1 MADQLTASQMEQSV
15 QDYLET
21 QALNS
26 PDRFS
31 TNPEVKA
38 SAEARAAAATKARA
52 ERLGPPKPADPT
64 APIDLSKVTEEEF
77 RRSMTS
83 DAGPHTGGR
92 DVPKDIPATAAAV
105 LAPGLLKEGLHP
117 DYMARYSVDPVS
129 GNVPQAVYDMAVNSK
144 ALHMSDPGFKSKLA
158 NGDVA
163 ARQTWAS
170 IQFILAS
177 GPAKKPAA

>member
-52 ERLGPPKPADPT
+52 ERLGPPNAADPN
-64 APIDLSKVTEEEF
+64 APIDLSRVTEEDF
-77 RRSMTS
+77 RRSMTG
-83 DAGPHTGGR
+83 DLGPHTAGR
-92 DVPKDIPATAAAV
+92 DIPKNIPATAASA
-105 LAPGLLKEGLHP
+105 LGPQLLSEGLNP
-117 DYMARYSVDPVS
+117 RFMEIYQVDAA
-129 GNVPQAVYDMAVNSK
+129 GNVPQEIYDMAVRSK
-144 ALHMSDPGFKSKLA
+144 ALHFSDASWMAKLNA
-158 NGDVA
+158 GDVG
-163 ARQTWAS
+163 ARQTYAG
-170 IQFILAS
+170 IRFAIAA
-177 GPAKKPAA
+177 GPAKKPV